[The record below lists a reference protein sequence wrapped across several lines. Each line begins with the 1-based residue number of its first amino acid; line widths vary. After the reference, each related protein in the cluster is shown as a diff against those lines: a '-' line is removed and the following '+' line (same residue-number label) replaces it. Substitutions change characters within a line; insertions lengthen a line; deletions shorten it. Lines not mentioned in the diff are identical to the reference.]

1 MAIAVVGLVAAKH
14 RPARSQ
20 PGSGVAGGPQRGQYQ
35 RRARAARPPRLNLLR
50 RGHAGEAH
58 QVPEEIPAQGEQQIG
73 NKFSPVRISFGPKQK
88 LNLYMKKYTQSRS

>member
-1 MAIAVVGLVAAKH
+1 MAMAVAGFAGAKH

-35 RRARAARPPRLNLLR
+35 RRARAARTPRLNLLR

-58 QVPEEIPAQGEQQIG
+58 QVPEENPAQGEQQIG
-73 NKFSPVRISFGPKQK
+73 KNFSPVRYYNFDRDKTAV
-88 LNLYMKKYTQSRS
+88 L